1 MEVFKELIGKK
12 IVEVRDMSREE
23 ADTWGWHYR
32 PVIISFEDGTTL
44 VPTKDDECNDG
55 GAMVYLGGK
64 DEDEFFTEH
73 LLYTER

>member
-1 MEVFKELIGKK
+1 MEAFKELIGKK
-12 IVEVRDMSREE
+12 IVEVRHMTREE
-23 ADTWGWHYR
+23 ADTWGWDNC

-44 VPTKDDECNDG
+44 VPTSDDECNDG

-64 DEDEFFTEH
+64 DGDEFFTEH

>member
-12 IVEVRDMSREE
+12 IVEVRHMSREE
-23 ADTWGWHYR
+23 ADTWGWYYR

-44 VPTKDDECNDG
+44 VPTRDDEQNDG
-55 GAMVYLGGK
+55 GAMIYLAGNDG
-64 DEDEFFTEH
+64 DEFFTEH

>member
-1 MEVFKELIGKK
+1 MEAFKELIGKK
-12 IVEVRDMSREE
+12 IVEVRHMSREE
-23 ADTWGWHYR
+23 ADTWGWYYR

-73 LLYTER
+73 LLYVER